1 MVRFMIW
8 KLVVVFVFGVL
19 PAVMAGCSTSGS
31 EVSESM
37 VAEMLEQQRE
47 QEKLDRQ
54 TLAGLEGGL
63 ASSLQASAY
72 AAGADDTL
80 AGLLLD
86 GDTVFSALSAAIHR
100 DFLGTDSGAAHP
112 SLGGAYV
119 KSVAGDGA
127 DGRRVVFV
135 VDGRES
141 VVHFRSE
148 ETNARAITLGEAEA
162 DLTPYTL
169 FPWTHSFRGDPNDPS
184 TDGSYAYEYFDL
196 KGWSAG
202 SVAWN
207 QIRGFVTYGARTLP
221 GNLSGRADYQGR
233 VQAEIWNADDPDW
246 NTQTRLIGTLH
257 LAANL
262 DDAEIKGRIDEL
274 LAQPPGA
281 ARYEPMADGNVIDIA
296 GASIVEARFVADW
309 IGADPDM
316 DAAPG
321 ETIRGFSGTL
331 LGEFYG
337 PAAEEIGGVMGGRRA
352 GTDGAPEQFLSGGFH
367 GSGPGPH

>member
-1 MVRFMIW
+1 MVRVMIW
-8 KLVVVFVFGVL
+8 KMVGVFVVGVL

-37 VAEMLEQQRE
+37 VAEMLEEQRE

-54 TLAGLEGGL
+54 RLAGLEGGL
-63 ASSLQASAY
+63 ASSLQAPAY

-119 KSVAGDGA
+119 KSVGGDGA
-127 DGRRVVFV
+127 DGLRVVFV

-141 VVHFRSE
+141 VVHFRAE
-148 ETNARAITLGEAEA
+148 ETNARAVTVGEAEA

-184 TDGSYAYEYFDL
+184 TDGSYAYQYFDL

-207 QIRGFVTYGARTLP
+207 QIRGFVTYGARTMP
-221 GNLSGRADYQGR
+221 GNLSGRADYQGGCR
-233 VQAEIWNADDPDW
+233 PKSG
-246 NTQTRLIGTLH
+246 TQTTPAGTRRQ
-257 LAANL
+257 
-262 DDAEIKGRIDEL
+262 DSSGRCTWQRIWTTQRSKAGSTNSL
-274 LAQPPGA
+274 PNPRAPPGTNPW
-281 ARYEPMADGNVIDIA
+281 RMA
-296 GASIVEARFVADW
+296 
-309 IGADPDM
+309 
-316 DAAPG
+316 
-321 ETIRGFSGTL
+321 T
-331 LGEFYG
+331 
-337 PAAEEIGGVMGGRRA
+337 
-352 GTDGAPEQFLSGGFH
+352 
-367 GSGPGPH
+367 